1 MLEGRVADE
10 GSAIHH
16 VHVLHALCDL
26 LDADVAA
33 GGGYAVALKDA
44 FEPFQPFSAEPLA
57 LFVTAAG
64 HGDDDVRGGVVVE
77 EPLLKLRGV
86 FVDFHFVG
94 DGLRLPEAPKEGVER
109 VDVLHHEHI
118 IHADFHD
125 AAAGGLD
132 CVVGVPEVRRHH
144 HPMGRYRPK
153 LCRAAC
159 GVFLDDEVALALEE
173 EVNLLEPP
181 QGCCREFVQ
190 GVRLRQKLRK
200 LCRVIS
206 LSSPSLPTT

>member
-1 MLEGRVADE
+1 M
-10 GSAIHH
+10 
-16 VHVLHALCDL
+16 
-26 LDADVAA
+26 
-33 GGGYAVALKDA
+33 
-44 FEPFQPFSAEPLA
+44 
-57 LFVTAAG
+57 
-64 HGDDDVRGGVVVE
+64 
-77 EPLLKLRGV
+77 KLRGV

-190 GVRLRQKLRK
+190 GVRLRPKIEEAVPGDFALLAVAAYDVELAGGKGKVGRDALHHGEARALGEHLNPVVGVPLR
-200 LCRVIS
+200 RARPPRYHGIS
-206 LSSPSLPTT
+206 LGAAR